1 MGNTAITAY
10 FNCINNNYDTLQD
23 TCRKVTERNREVF
36 SEDTFSDTIIH
47 IYNIIEKKG
56 QLNDMS
62 CAGITNYFVRSY
74 VNNLRMEKRYAYSK
88 KRNLNIEPKD
98 FKEAHEKSLTD
109 VRDKIVKDLFEDY
122 SVIAIIKRVEENF
135 DAEHLYLFKLKFLSK
150 MTYKQIYQKTKLPKC
165 RDKIL
170 EVKRWLKENCSRE
183 ILKKEFNDT
192 FDDLLN

>member
-1 MGNTAITAY
+1 MESAITAY

-23 TCRKVTERNREVF
+23 TCRKVCERNREVF
-36 SEDTFSDTIIH
+36 SEDTFGDTILHIH
-47 IYNIIEKKG
+47 DIIIKKG
-56 QLNDMS
+56 SLIDMS
-62 CAGITNYFVRSY
+62 CSGITNYFVRSY

-109 VRDKIVKDLFEDY
+109 VKDKIIKDLFEDY

-170 EVKRWLKENCSRE
+170 EVKRWLKENCSRDM
-183 ILKKEFNDT
+183 LKQEFNNT
-192 FDDLLN
+192 FDELLN